1 MSRTEGDAPGQNA
14 LETFSVAGQ
23 RGARDAGRLW
33 RRRET
38 GGACAPTISAQIRH
52 GCRRIPRFNGDAVAA
67 NAFECGSA
75 CQPET
80 AYARS
85 RTPLTNANE
94 PHRPPP
100 APGHASGDPRPR
112 VGRFRLACRT
122 TFERISGDSVAVE
135 ARNATAPAAYLRGN
149 SWRTCPAHFPPSPQC
164 PSAPGAPLT
173 LDRKS
178 FQRILPRRVALG
190 ARHAPA
196 SGSYLTA
203 STRRSLCAPQ
213 VKLRP
218 TRRGTKPK
226 CRFPG
231 QEKEHLTNSVCRCSP
246 HENAPK
252 SFCRNAS
259 SSSWVM

>member
-1 MSRTEGDAPGQNA
+1 MS
-14 LETFSVAGQ
+14 
-23 RGARDAGRLW
+23 
-33 RRRET
+33 
-38 GGACAPTISAQIRH
+38 GACAPGVSVHIHPRS
-52 GCRRIPRFNGDAVAA
+52 RRLTCFNGDAVAPD
-67 NAFECGSA
+67 AFECGSA

-135 ARNATAPAAYLRGN
+135 ARNATAPVAYLRGN
-149 SWRTCPAHFPPSPQC
+149 SWRTRPARFPPSPQS
-164 PSAPGAPLT
+164 PSVPGAPLT
-173 LDRKS
+173 RDRKS

-203 STRRSLCAPQ
+203 SMRRSLCAPQ
-213 VKLRP
+213 VELRP
-218 TRRGTKPK
+218 TRRGTSRWDIWPIGGVFPIHGGERTLLTRNRKPVMSPADS
-226 CRFPG
+226 PG
-231 QEKEHLTNSVCRCSP
+231 SAHPRGQPLARQGGRKREV
-246 HENAPK
+246 
-252 SFCRNAS
+252 
-259 SSSWVM
+259 